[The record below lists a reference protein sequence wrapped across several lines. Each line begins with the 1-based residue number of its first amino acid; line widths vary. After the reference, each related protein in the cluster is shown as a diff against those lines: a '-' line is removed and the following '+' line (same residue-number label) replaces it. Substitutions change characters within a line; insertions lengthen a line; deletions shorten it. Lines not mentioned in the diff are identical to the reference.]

1 MIGLLNRRGR
11 LVALAAAALLALAF
25 LVVTASHDDARG
37 RPAHAAAALGLQAGP
52 APWAPEHTYLA
63 PRLTA
68 LHLPGAS
75 DTAFH
80 IHALLRI
87 YIEGRPV
94 PVPAQIGIDPQ
105 GRFLAPLHTH
115 DAAGIVHIES
125 RRRYPFTLGQF
136 FTIWG
141 VRFGDT
147 RIGGYANHGAH
158 RLRVF
163 VNGRRVAHPAGHVL
177 GARDRIVVGYGPP
190 RSFPTTDHTP
200 FPPGL

>member
-1 MIGLLNRRGR
+1 MNGAGR
-11 LVALAAAALLALAF
+11 FTVAAVTVAALVAVVLSLA
-25 LVVTASHDDARG
+25 TRSPARAPD
-37 RPAHAAAALGLQAGP
+37 PAGVPRLEAGP
-52 APWAPEHTYLA
+52 APWPPEYFSLPQRLA
-63 PRLTA
+63 A
-68 LHLPGAS
+68 LRLPGQS

-87 YIEGRPV
+87 YVDGRPV

-115 DAAGIVHIES
+115 DATGIVHIES
-125 RRRYPFTLGQF
+125 DRPYPFTLGQF

-141 VRFGDT
+141 VRFSAT
-147 RIGGYANHGAH
+147 RIGGYTNHGAR

-163 VNGRRVAHPAGHVL
+163 VNGRPIAAPAGHVL
-177 GARDRIVVGYGPP
+177 GAHDRIIVGFG
-190 RSFPTTDHTP
+190 RSGSFPTVDPTP

>member
-1 MIGLLNRRGR
+1 MTR
-11 LVALAAAALLALAF
+11 LPGPRARLAAIAAVALLALTVA
-25 LVVTASHDDARG
+25 LATAPHKTAR
-37 RPAHAAAALGLQAGP
+37 ADAAAGLQAGP
-52 APWAPEHTYLA
+52 APWAPEHTSLTRRLA
-63 PRLTA
+63 A
-68 LHLPGAS
+68 LHLPAQS

-87 YIEGRPV
+87 FINGTPV

-115 DAAGIVHIES
+115 DATGIVHIES
-125 RRRYPFTLGQF
+125 QRPYRFTLGQL

-141 VRFGDT
+141 VRFTDA
-147 RIGGYANHGAH
+147 RIGGYANHGSQ

-163 VNGRRVAHPAGHVL
+163 VNSRPILHPAQRVL
-177 GARDRIVVGYGPP
+177 RAHDHIVVGYGTP
-190 RSFPTTDHTP
+190 RSFPTTDSTP